1 MIFMGNAE
9 VMRRNDERR
18 ICELKFS
25 WDWQLR
31 LQDAC
36 PVPLNSNYRYSILNG
51 IESMGMWALPPGFVP
66 KARQDRCRYLHK
78 KLPTTSNFAK
88 FVEN

>member
-36 PVPLNSNYRYSILNG
+36 PVPLNSNYRYSILNTL
-51 IESMGMWALPPGFVP
+51 SPSNALKKKVRKKNGLQKKISNP
-66 KARQDRCRYLHK
+66 KLK
-78 KLPTTSNFAK
+78 K
-88 FVEN
+88 

>member
-36 PVPLNSNYRYSILNG
+36 PVPLNSNYSYSILNVIPDATKLNRTWTHQQIRG
-51 IESMGMWALPPGFVP
+51 SISDVLIINMDIYE
-66 KARQDRCRYLHK
+66 YL
-78 KLPTTSNFAK
+78 LYS
-88 FVEN
+88 